1 METISQL
8 CKCSKWVHSL
18 SGVISGLIE
27 GRQISGRLLKGAN
40 IFFWCEEKEKEK
52 DELRRINTSSIQRW
66 ELNCTCAS
74 WRGSR
79 GPWILP
85 HCASWVLHVLLRE
98 HLSIRQAIQYVV
110 YMLYWGWPP
119 PPTHWTS
126 ECCLSETFNACRK
139 IGWPKTANWS
149 RTIYT
154 FMLLYFTNK
163 WIIIV
168 AKSQGKRMRSVD

>member
-119 PPTHWTS
+119 PPPPTGP
-126 ECCLSETFNACRK
+126 LSVVCRK
-139 IGWPKTANWS
+139 RLMPVGKSDGRRRRIDPE
-149 RTIYT
+149 R
-154 FMLLYFTNK
+154 FTHSCYCILQINE
-163 WIIIV
+163 
-168 AKSQGKRMRSVD
+168 